1 MPTFLLSRKIKM
13 NPPRYLPLKNLA
25 GRIRLCSPEAAAALI
40 RSGDKIAMS
49 ANANTPT
56 AFLEAL
62 WARAEQLEN
71 VEIMHMRLVGSFPQ
85 ATPELARHIRFNPL
99 LVPEALRAGVAAGYV
114 DYTPAHFHQ
123 ISDLFRGGPRQL
135 DVAVVSVAP
144 PSADGTCSYG
154 AYVGFMEQA
163 RRVARTVIAEVN
175 YRMPQTYGPV
185 RFPLACADAVL
196 ETDHPLPENPRPTLT
211 EVERQLGANVAT
223 LIRDG
228 DCLQVGG
235 GAVPA
240 AVAECLID
248 RQDLGIH
255 TELFTDWMVDLI
267 ERGCINGARKN
278 IDTGK
283 VVTSFCR
290 GTQRLY
296 DFIDDNP
303 MVTFHPIEYTNDPYR
318 IGLIDNMVAINAAVQ
333 IDLTGQINSESLGTR
348 QLSGTG
354 GLVDFVR
361 GAAHSRGGR
370 SIIALPSTALHGKV
384 SRLVP
389 AFEPGTAV
397 SILRSEA
404 HWIATEYGACNL
416 RGMTLRERAQAL
428 IEIAHPDFRGA
439 LTCAARERHLLA

>member
-1 MPTFLLSRKIKM
+1 MGV
-13 NPPRYLPLKNLA
+13 PRYVSVQSLPET
-25 GRIRLCSPEAAAALI
+25 IPLCSPQEAAALV
-40 RSGDKIAMS
+40 RSGDKIAIS
-49 ANANTPT
+49 ANANTPRS
-56 AFLEAL
+56 FLEAL
-62 WARAEQLEN
+62 FARAEQLEH
-71 VEIMHMRLVGSFPQ
+71 VEIMHMRLVGAFPK

-123 ISDLFRGGPRQL
+123 ISGLFAAGPRQL

-144 PSADGTCSYG
+144 PTADGTCSYG

-163 RRVARTVIAEVN
+163 RQVARTVIAEVN
-175 YRMPQTYGPV
+175 GRMPQTYGPA
-185 RFPLACADAVL
+185 RFPLASAHAVI
-196 ETDHPLPENPRPTLT
+196 ETDYPLPENPRPVLT
-211 EVERQLGANVAT
+211 DVERQLGANVAA

-240 AVAECLID
+240 AVAECLME

-296 DFIDDNP
+296 DFIDGNP
-303 MVTFHPIEYTNDPYR
+303 LVEFHPIEYTNDPYR
-318 IGLIDNMVAINAAVQ
+318 IGALANMVAINAAVQ
-333 IDLTGQINSESLGTR
+333 VDLTGQINSESLGTR
-348 QLSGTG
+348 QISGTG

-361 GAAHSRGGR
+361 GAARSSGGR
-370 SIIALPSTALHGKV
+370 SIIVIPSTALGGKV

-389 AFEPGTAV
+389 VFEPGTAV
-397 SILRSEA
+397 SVLRSEV
-404 HWIATEYGACNL
+404 HWVVTEYGARNL
-416 RGMTLRERAQAL
+416 RGMTLRERARAL
-428 IEIAHPDFRGA
+428 IELAHPDFREE
-439 LTCAARERHLLA
+439 LTDAARARHLLV

>member
-1 MPTFLLSRKIKM
+1 
-13 NPPRYLPLKNLA
+13 LPET
-25 GRIRLCSPEAAAALI
+25 IPLCSPQEAAALV
-40 RSGDKIAMS
+40 RSGDRIAIS
-49 ANANTPT
+49 ANANTPRS
-56 AFLEAL
+56 FLEAL
-62 WARAEQLEN
+62 FARAEQLEH
-71 VEIMHMRLVGSFPQ
+71 VEIMHMRLVGAFPK
-85 ATPELARHIRFNPL
+85 ATPDLARHIRFNPL

-123 ISDLFRGGPRQL
+123 ISGLFAAGPRQL

-144 PSADGTCSYG
+144 PTADGTCSYG

-163 RRVARTVIAEVN
+163 RQVARTVIAEVN
-175 YRMPQTYGPV
+175 GRMPQTYGPA
-185 RFPLACADAVL
+185 RFLLTSAHAVI
-196 ETDHPLPENPRPTLT
+196 ESDYALPENPRPVIT
-211 EVERQLGANVAT
+211 EVERQLGANVAA

-240 AVAECLID
+240 AVAECLTE
-248 RQDLGIH
+248 RQELGIH

-290 GTQRLY
+290 GTQKLY

-303 MVTFHPIEYTNDPYR
+303 LVEFHPIEYTNDPYR
-318 IGLIDNMVAINAAVQ
+318 IGAIANMVAINAAVQ

-348 QLSGTG
+348 QISGTG

-361 GAAHSRGGR
+361 GVARSSGGR
-370 SIIALPSTALHGKV
+370 SIIAVPSTALGGKV
-384 SRLVP
+384 SRIVP
-389 AFEPGTAV
+389 VFEPGTTV
-397 SILRSEA
+397 SVLRAEV
-404 HWIATEYGACNL
+404 HWIVTEYGARNL
-416 RGMTLRERAQAL
+416 RGMTLRERARAL
-428 IEIAHPDFRGA
+428 IEIAHPDFREA
-439 LTCAARERHLLA
+439 LTDAARARHLLV

>member
-1 MPTFLLSRKIKM
+1 MGV
-13 NPPRYLPLKNLA
+13 PRYVSAQSLP
-25 GRIRLCSPEAAAALI
+25 GTIRLCSPQAAAALV
-40 RSGDKIAMS
+40 RSGDRIAIS
-49 ANANTPT
+49 ANANTPQS
-56 AFLEAL
+56 FLEAL
-62 WARAEQLEN
+62 FTRAEQLEH
-71 VEIMHMRLVGSFPQ
+71 VEIMHMRLVGAFPK

-123 ISDLFRGGPRQL
+123 ISDLFAAGPRQL

-144 PSADGTCSYG
+144 PTADGTCSYG

-163 RRVARTVIAEVN
+163 RQVARTVIAEVN
-175 YRMPQTYGPV
+175 GRMPQTYGPA
-185 RFPLACADAVL
+185 RFPLACAHAIIEADY
-196 ETDHPLPENPRPTLT
+196 PLPENPRPVITAI
-211 EVERQLGANVAT
+211 ERQLGANVAA

-240 AVAECLID
+240 AVAECLTE

-255 TELFTDWMVDLI
+255 TELCTDWMVDLM

-296 DFIDDNP
+296 DFIDGNP
-303 MVTFHPIEYTNDPYR
+303 LVEFHPIEYTNDPYR
-318 IGLIDNMVAINAAVQ
+318 IGAIANMVAINAAVQ
-333 IDLTGQINSESLGTR
+333 IDLTGQINSESLGTH
-348 QLSGTG
+348 QISGTG

-361 GAAHSRGGR
+361 GAARSSGGR
-370 SIIALPSTALHGKV
+370 SIIAVPSTALGGKV
-384 SRLVP
+384 SRIVP
-389 AFEPGTAV
+389 VFEPGTAV
-397 SILRSEA
+397 SVLRSDV
-404 HWIATEYGACNL
+404 HWIVTEYGARNL
-416 RGMTLRERAQAL
+416 RGMTLRERARAL
-428 IEIAHPDFRGA
+428 IELAHPDFREELTGA
-439 LTCAARERHLLA
+439 AQARHLLV

>member
-1 MPTFLLSRKIKM
+1 MGV
-13 NPPRYLPLKNLA
+13 PRYVSAQSLP
-25 GRIRLCSPEAAAALI
+25 GTIRLCSPQAAAALV
-40 RSGDKIAMS
+40 RSGDRIAIS
-49 ANANTPT
+49 ANANTPRS
-56 AFLEAL
+56 FLEAL
-62 WARAEQLEN
+62 FTRAEQLEH
-71 VEIMHMRLVGSFPQ
+71 VEIMHMRLVGAFPK

-123 ISDLFRGGPRQL
+123 ISDLFAAGPRQL

-144 PSADGTCSYG
+144 PTADGTCSYG

-163 RRVARTVIAEVN
+163 RQVARTVIAEVN
-175 YRMPQTYGPV
+175 GRMPQTYGPA
-185 RFPLACADAVL
+185 RFPLACAHAIIEADY
-196 ETDHPLPENPRPTLT
+196 PLPENPRPVITAI
-211 EVERQLGANVAT
+211 ERQLGANVAA

-240 AVAECLID
+240 AVAECLTE

-255 TELFTDWMVDLI
+255 TELCTDWMVDLM

-296 DFIDDNP
+296 DFIDGNP
-303 MVTFHPIEYTNDPYR
+303 LVEFHPIEYTNDPYR
-318 IGLIDNMVAINAAVQ
+318 IGAIANMVAINAAVQ
-333 IDLTGQINSESLGTR
+333 IDLTGQINSESLGTH
-348 QLSGTG
+348 QISGTG

-361 GAAHSRGGR
+361 GAARSSGGR
-370 SIIALPSTALHGKV
+370 SIIAVPSTALGGKV
-384 SRLVP
+384 SRIVP
-389 AFEPGTAV
+389 VFEPGTAV
-397 SILRSEA
+397 SVLRSDV
-404 HWIATEYGACNL
+404 HWIVTEYGARNL
-416 RGMTLRERAQAL
+416 RGMTLRERARAL
-428 IEIAHPDFRGA
+428 IELANPDFREELTGA
-439 LTCAARERHLLA
+439 AQARHLLV